1 MIVIC
6 GITIIKHLC
15 KQTWTPNTEQAFLHF
30 SSQDI
35 ESGVDSPLLA
45 DMSNAVGKSFRPGPE
60 AAARGEYI
68 VQFVRHLGEL
78 VCKLEH
84 FGISCFQ
91 AGDGFVHCK
100 FSFGCKGYFLRRW
113 FFVQLGVRRDSH
125 APVMAGSKVH
135 WLVVRN
141 RHLNR
146 VCSAGE
152 SFMSRRRTKN

>member
-15 KQTWTPNTEQAFLHF
+15 KQTWTPNTEQAYFLF

-84 FGISCFQ
+84 FGISRFQ
-91 AGDGFVHCK
+91 AGDGFVNFLLVAKGTSYGDGFC
-100 FSFGCKGYFLRRW
+100 STRCQERLPCSCDGWQQGALAGCAKQTLESCMFRW
-113 FFVQLGVRRDSH
+113 
-125 APVMAGSKVH
+125 
-135 WLVVRN
+135 
-141 RHLNR
+141 
-146 VCSAGE
+146 
-152 SFMSRRRTKN
+152 